1 MMSSLNEQP
10 VSRRSALAQIGVVL
24 AGAPSILRGRYRL
37 FSQARTEYSARCV
50 QLMEAS
56 IVVDMLNQFR
66 FQDFSEKPP
75 RIDRWLKEQGSMTK
89 ADADLYLGS
98 KMTAVALGHSPANYD
113 DGIRFF
119 AEWNGF
125 LAAYS
130 DWFTRVDD
138 ASDFARAK
146 ASNKLGVMLTFQNSQ
161 HFRRPD
167 DVNTFWS
174 LGQRISQLTYN
185 MNNGIGSGFL
195 EQRDGGLSVFGQS
208 IVERMNQV
216 GMAVDLSH
224 CADQTTM
231 DGIAASK
238 RPVLFTHAN
247 CRALAPSLTRLKTDD
262 AIRAMAKTG
271 GVMGVSFIR
280 FMVRETEPVTIE
292 HLLDH
297 VDYAVKLVGVE
308 HIGVGSDLD
317 MVGNPNPIAGG
328 GDPRTQP
335 NFARYKYHE
344 DAAGKITIAGLD
356 HPKRMFDL
364 TEGLIRRRYS
374 DANISAILGGNAV
387 RVLSDIWR
395 PVQSG

>member
-1 MMSSLNEQP
+1 
-10 VSRRSALAQIGVVL
+10 VG
-24 AGAPSILRGRYRL
+24 
-37 FSQARTEYSARCV
+37 
-50 QLMEAS
+50 
-56 IVVDMLNQFR
+56 
-66 FQDFSEKPP
+66 
-75 RIDRWLKEQGSMTK
+75 
-89 ADADLYLGS
+89 
-98 KMTAVALGHSPANYD
+98 LGHAPANYD

-146 ASNKLGVMLTFQNSQ
+146 SSNKLGVMITFQNSQ
-161 HFRRPD
+161 HFRRPE

-195 EQRDGGLSVFGQS
+195 EQRDGGLSIFGQS

-216 GMAVDLSH
+216 GMVVDLSH
-224 CADQTTM
+224 CGDQTTM

-238 RPVLFTHAN
+238 RPVIFTHAN
-247 CRALAPSLTRLKTDD
+247 CRALAPNLTRLKTDE

-292 HLLDH
+292 HVLDH
-297 VDYAVKLVGVE
+297 IDHAVKLVGVD
-308 HIGVGSDLD
+308 HVGVGSDLD
-317 MVGNPNPIAGG
+317 MVGNPNPIGGG

-344 DAAGKITIAGLD
+344 DSAGKITIAGLD

-364 TEGLIRRRYS
+364 TDGLIRRRYT
-374 DANISAILGGNAV
+374 DANIAGILGGNAV
-387 RVLSDIWR
+387 RVLTDIWR
-395 PVQSG
+395 AG

>member
-1 MMSSLNEQP
+1 MIPFNGQP
-10 VSRRSALAQIGVVL
+10 VSRRTALTQMALAV
-24 AGAPSILRGRYRL
+24 AGAPAILRGRYRV
-37 FSQARTEYSARCV
+37 FAHAQTEYSARCI

-56 IVVDMLNQFR
+56 IVVDLLNQFR

-75 RIDRWLKEQGSMTK
+75 RIDRWLKEPGSLTA
-89 ADADLYLGS
+89 ADADVYLGS
-98 KMTAVALGHSPANYD
+98 KMTAVGLGHAPANYD

-146 ASNKLGVMLTFQNSQ
+146 SSNKLGVMITFQNSQ
-161 HFRRPD
+161 HFRRPE

-195 EQRDGGLSVFGQS
+195 EQRDGGLSIFGQS

-216 GMAVDLSH
+216 GMVVDLSH
-224 CADQTTM
+224 CGDQTTM

-238 RPVLFTHAN
+238 RPVIFTHAN
-247 CRALAPSLTRLKTDD
+247 CRALAPNLTRLKTDE

-292 HLLDH
+292 HVLDH
-297 VDYAVKLVGVE
+297 IDHAVKLVGVD
-308 HIGVGSDLD
+308 HVGVGSDLD
-317 MVGNPNPIAGG
+317 MVGNPNPIGG
-328 GDPRTQP
+328 GSDPRTQP
-335 NFARYKYHE
+335 NFDRYKYHE
-344 DAAGKITIAGLD
+344 DSAGKITIAGLD

-364 TEGLIRRRYS
+364 TDGLIRRRYT
-374 DANISAILGGNAV
+374 DANIAAILGGNAV
-387 RVLSDIWR
+387 RVLTDIWR
-395 PVQSG
+395 AG